1 MKRIRNITF
10 FLFILLSGCTF
21 SNGGEPS
28 PVAIGTQMI
37 QSLSTPTA
45 NLATTQ
51 ESQKSC
57 NLSGGVLPVKS
68 EGKIIFQVPDMSP
81 DMGLYFYDV
90 QDGQKYIIPN
100 TEGAFN
106 PYVASSPDHEK
117 VAFFDIKSGNVVI
130 ISADGTTTELITKDK
145 IDGVFY
151 GWLDNKKIIFVE
163 KSRSDGSVV
172 TLDIETGKIQETR
185 TNLHDVNFDTVHWY
199 AGGSQP
205 SVIFDSTLDKIVYL
219 SNEVPPPT
227 DLPRRGFI
235 MRDRETQKVLW
246 AKESYFV
253 TVQPKWSPNSEY
265 AAVVITNEDSGKIY
279 IINKN
284 GEEIKEIDTA
294 DAAVILIEW
303 SPDGKKLSY
312 VFFNYNEKLA
322 VYDLASD
329 QTQQYIV
336 HQETGRIVW
345 SPDSKQIATAGSLVD
360 LSTNCVFTIN
370 ADNQSEP
377 NPLAWLVVESP

>member
-151 GWLDNKKIIFVE
+151 GWLDNKNIIFVE
-163 KSRSDGSVV
+163 KSRSDGSIV

-185 TNLHDVNFDTVHWY
+185 TNLHDVFFDSLHWY

-205 SVIFDSTLDKIVYL
+205 SVIFDSALSRMIYL
-219 SNEVPPPT
+219 SGE
-227 DLPRRGFI
+227 LPGESIGKWGFI
-235 MRDRETQKVLW
+235 MRDRNTQNILW
-246 AKESYFV
+246 SGPSSNFEAM
-253 TVQPKWSPNSEY
+253 PKWSPDNEY
-265 AAVVITNEDSGKIY
+265 AAVAASSEKIY

-284 GEEIKEIDTA
+284 GKEIKEIDTA
-294 DAAVILIEW
+294 DVGVTLIEW

-312 VFFNYNEKLA
+312 VFYNYGEKLA

-329 QTQQYIV
+329 QARQYTV

>member
-21 SNGGEPS
+21 SNGVEPS
-28 PVAIGTQMI
+28 PAAIGTQMI

-130 ISADGTTTELITKDK
+130 ISADGTPTELITKDK

-151 GWLDNKKIIFVE
+151 GWLDNNNIIFVE
-163 KSRSDGSVV
+163 RSHFDGSII
-172 TLDIETGKIQETR
+172 TLDSNTGNVDETTTG
-185 TNLHDVNFDTVHWY
+185 LHDLFSLGPNNWY
-199 AGGSQP
+199 AGGDQP
-205 SVIFDSTLDKIVYL
+205 SVIFDSTLSRMVYL
-219 SNEVPPPT
+219 SGE
-227 DLPRRGFI
+227 LPGESIGKWGFI
-235 MRDRETQKVLW
+235 MRDRNTQNVLW
-246 AKESYFV
+246 SRSSADLGTK
-253 TVQPKWSPNSEY
+253 PKWSPDNEY
-265 AAVVITNEDSGKIY
+265 IAVAAGNKKIY

-294 DAAVILIEW
+294 DTGATLIEW

-312 VFFNYNEKLA
+312 VFFNYNEKLV

-329 QTQQYIV
+329 QAQQYTV

-377 NPLAWLVVESP
+377 NPLAWLVESP